1 MKNDELDLIVKSIE
15 DAYTKLE
22 EAIGEIGKLKE
33 VTQNLSIAAVD
44 VESKFKEVLSNKK
57 LLEFE
62 EKNQQ
67 TAKELKSTIE
77 KINNDIIRIL
87 NQRNLFVEMIET
99 YEQRFQS
106 FENMVK
112 KETETTERL
121 NRTVREIMNR
131 LENDQKT
138 LNSRIERFG
147 KIANSAEIV
156 SKYDELINEVKTN
169 NKLINKVLGKLGNVQ
184 SNFLN
189 DNKNNK

>member
-33 VTQNLSIAAVD
+33 VTKNLSIAAVD

-77 KINNDIIRIL
+77 KINNDIIKIL

-189 DNKNNK
+189 DNKNSK

>member
-33 VTQNLSIAAVD
+33 VTKNLSIAAVD

-67 TAKELKSTIE
+67 TAKELKLTIE

-106 FENMVK
+106 FESMVK

-189 DNKNNK
+189 DDKNNK

>member
-33 VTQNLSIAAVD
+33 VTKNLSIAAVD

-106 FENMVK
+106 FESMVK

-169 NKLINKVLGKLGNVQ
+169 NKLINKVLSKLGNVQ

-189 DNKNNK
+189 DDKNNK

>member
-106 FENMVK
+106 FESMVK

-189 DNKNNK
+189 DDKNNK

>member
-33 VTQNLSIAAVD
+33 VTKNLSIAAVD

-67 TAKELKSTIE
+67 TAKELKLTIE
-77 KINNDIIRIL
+77 KINNDIIKIL

-106 FENMVK
+106 FESMVK

-189 DNKNNK
+189 DDKNNK

>member
-67 TAKELKSTIE
+67 TAKELKLTIE
-77 KINNDIIRIL
+77 KINNDIIKIL

-106 FENMVK
+106 FESMVK

-189 DNKNNK
+189 DDKNNK

>member
-15 DAYTKLE
+15 DAYIKLE

-33 VTQNLSIAAVD
+33 VTKNLSIAAVD

-106 FENMVK
+106 FESMVK

-189 DNKNNK
+189 DDKNNK

>member
-1 MKNDELDLIVKSIE
+1 IVKSIE

-33 VTQNLSIAAVD
+33 VTKNLSIAAVD

-106 FENMVK
+106 FESMVK

-131 LENDQKT
+131 LENDQKI

-189 DNKNNK
+189 DDKNNK

>member
-33 VTQNLSIAAVD
+33 VTKNLSIAAVD

-106 FENMVK
+106 FESMVK

-189 DNKNNK
+189 DDKNNK

>member
-15 DAYTKLE
+15 DAYIKLE

-33 VTQNLSIAAVD
+33 VTKNLSIAAVD

-77 KINNDIIRIL
+77 KINNDIIKIL

-106 FENMVK
+106 FESMVK

-189 DNKNNK
+189 DDKNNK

>member
-1 MKNDELDLIVKSIE
+1 
-15 DAYTKLE
+15 
-22 EAIGEIGKLKE
+22 
-33 VTQNLSIAAVD
+33 
-44 VESKFKEVLSNKK
+44 
-57 LLEFE
+57 
-62 EKNQQ
+62 
-67 TAKELKSTIE
+67 
-77 KINNDIIRIL
+77 
-87 NQRNLFVEMIET
+87 MIET

-106 FENMVK
+106 FESMVK

-189 DNKNNK
+189 DDKNNK

>member
-33 VTQNLSIAAVD
+33 VTKNLSIAAVD

-77 KINNDIIRIL
+77 KINNDIIKIL